1 MLNTRRH
8 DRGGLVVVHDDG
20 GNDQECHVG
29 VGASVGFPAGELAV
43 MPGGMSQNRNV
54 DRENGTRAGIGR
66 SSQVCC
72 TSNRK
77 ILGEFRLGA
86 GLRYRDPPDSSVSNP
101 TRILSALRSPSGVA
115 RWKVL
120 GALAL
125 QELIA
130 LARPAMA
137 SGLFSAAFLALGCG
151 SIALTG
157 TPRPPSL
164 RGSLTSWVAV
174 TSLWPRWQ
182 EPAFTIF
189 EKAPA
194 AARMPT
200 TKAAWLTRRQRAGTL
215 E

>member
-1 MLNTRRH
+1 MPPIPSKETGDRQTRPSRFLLGFGGERNLFLEDDMLNTRRH

-130 LARPAMA
+130 LARPRWRRAC
-137 SGLFSAAFLALGCG
+137 S
-151 SIALTG
+151 
-157 TPRPPSL
+157 RRRSL
-164 RGSLTSWVAV
+164 PWGVA
-174 TSLWPRWQ
+174 R
-182 EPAFTIF
+182 
-189 EKAPA
+189 
-194 AARMPT
+194 
-200 TKAAWLTRRQRAGTL
+200 
-215 E
+215 